1 MTTVLHEI
9 HYYMSFINRH
19 LEKDTEEDYNPRWL
33 DSILDTL
40 EELHKIQPAT
50 AELPEDFYEKLAK
63 KSP

>member
-1 MTTVLHEI
+1 MATVLHEI

-19 LEKDTEEDYNPRWL
+19 LEKGTEEDYNPRWL

-63 KSP
+63 KRP